1 MPTTEDAPTTEL
13 LQKILPTM
21 LESVAA
27 SGWTEPNY
35 LRTLEECK
43 IDRARAALS
52 FPDGHASVLQAYLQE
67 SRETLK
73 EELAALDLD
82 TMRIREKVT
91 SGVSLWLEH
100 LSEHHIASRKALDW
114 ITARPL
120 GPLPMTEFV
129 WSIADAI
136 WTGIGD
142 TSTGFTYVSKRTS
155 LSAVIGSTLTVW
167 RQNDGAEWKAFL
179 DRRIE
184 NVMAF
189 EKFKAKFRF
198 PLPA

>member
-1 MPTTEDAPTTEL
+1 MPTSEDAPSTEL
-13 LQKILPTM
+13 LQKILPSM
-21 LESVAA
+21 LEKVAV

-35 LRTLEECK
+35 LKTLEACK
-43 IDRARAALS
+43 IDHARAALS
-52 FPDGHASVLQAYLQE
+52 FPDGHASILQAYLLK

-73 EELAALDLD
+73 DDLAALDLD
-82 TMRIREKVT
+82 AMRIREKVT
-91 SGVSLWLEH
+91 SGVNLWLTG
-100 LSEHHIASRKALDW
+100 LSEHHLASRKALDW

-142 TSTGFTYVSKRTS
+142 TSTGFTYVSKRTT

-167 RQNDGAEWKAFL
+167 RQNDEAAWKAFL